1 MLLLLTVLAG
11 RGGADRPKVDDVGD
25 GRVVTVGVL
34 FPKPMNV
41 HQRKITAIRPRTAA
55 HISFFFSPGF
65 EKSANSII
73 AADLP
78 FRSRFRFAG
87 NTLSC

>member
-1 MLLLLTVLAG
+1 M
-11 RGGADRPKVDDVGD
+11 
-25 GRVVTVGVL
+25 
-34 FPKPMNV
+34 M
-41 HQRKITAIRPRTAA
+41 AIRPRTAA
-55 HISFFFSPGF
+55 HMSFFFSPGF

-87 NTLSC
+87 STWSY